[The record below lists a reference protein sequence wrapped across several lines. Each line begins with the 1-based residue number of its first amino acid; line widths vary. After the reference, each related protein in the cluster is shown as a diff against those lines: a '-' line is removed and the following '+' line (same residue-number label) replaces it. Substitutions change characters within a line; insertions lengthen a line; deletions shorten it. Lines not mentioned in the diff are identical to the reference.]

1 MKKDWWDD
9 QIRAYLRGKL
19 AAVEKEQFE
28 KMLREDP
35 EFVAEVALLRAEVA
49 STEVLIAADTRQLFQ
64 QWQTEKPPQT
74 LYLSIKP
81 LIWGLGISAV
91 LLLLCIVFLVRD
103 RPPVDSLPNM
113 QLPPSPAAELPAPTA
128 IPPLQAPQAQAPAK
142 SPSKNYWAMARQH
155 IQNPLSANLR
165 RPSGDSTLSTFQQ
178 AQRAYAAGNY
188 QQTLDLLA
196 QTDSTRQQSATY
208 LSAHALFQLRRF
220 DLATAQFE
228 RLITQN
234 SRQFRFH
241 SEWGLLM
248 CRLADRPRREA
259 AFRRQLHDLL
269 AQPQHPY
276 FEQARALQ
284 KTLKE

>member
-64 QWQTEKPPQT
+64 QWQTEEPPQT
-74 LYLSIKP
+74 LYLGIKRP
-81 LIWGLGISAV
+81 FWMLTIAAA
-91 LLLLCIVFLVRD
+91 LLVVFLILLFRY
-103 RPPVDSLPNM
+103 RSPSALNPVTQP
-113 QLPPSPAAELPAPTA
+113 PPSPAAERPVPDA
-128 IPPLQAPQAQAPAK
+128 IPSLQAPQAEAPAK
-142 SPSKNYWAMARQH
+142 SPAKNYWAMARQH

-228 RLITQN
+228 RLIGQN

-248 CRLADRPRREA
+248 CRLADCPRREA
-259 AFRRQLHDLL
+259 AFRRQLNDLL